1 MKDRDTE
8 FQRMQLASPLISRVD
23 PMQKGAVQNREQ
35 GRQKV
40 IHMNDPR
47 MSFALDNGFL
57 FKKNIGS
64 VLGFFVL
71 FSSRLTPDII

>member
-35 GRQKV
+35 GRQKEIWGREDYEV
-40 IHMNDPR
+40 D
-47 MSFALDNGFL
+47 G
-57 FKKNIGS
+57 
-64 VLGFFVL
+64 VL
-71 FSSRLTPDII
+71 